1 MTAATLRRRL
11 QELGPGILLTGTAV
25 GAGDLLT
32 TALAGSE
39 AGLAILWA
47 VPAGVLIKWT
57 ISEGIARWQMASG
70 QTLLEGWMRQLGG
83 WIQWIF
89 LPYLLL
95 FALVVGGALTNACGV
110 AATAMLA
117 IGDPAQ
123 SKAVWGIV
131 HALAGLALVWTGS
144 FALFK
149 GVMTACVLLMFLAA
163 IVTVLLLPI
172 SWGAVFQGLLPTVP
186 PSGMSWVLALLG
198 GIGGTMTL
206 LSYCYWIR
214 EEGRAGRQGLNQCRA
229 DLAVSYMGTAVF
241 AMAMLIIGTRIRL
254 QGEGTDLAY
263 ALASQL
269 GGAAGPAG
277 RWLFLIGFWGTV
289 FSSLLGVWQS
299 LPWIFTD
306 FLNLREGLAAREHDG
321 VRSRRYRLFLLA
333 LATLPLLL
341 LARPVRQVQWLF
353 GVFAALFLPLLI
365 ATLLLLNN
373 RRVQAPFRNGITSN
387 AMLTLALVF
396 FGWLG
401 WREIA
406 ALSR

>member
-1 MTAATLRRRL
+1 MTSVSWGRFK
-11 QELGPGILLTGTAV
+11 ELGPGILLTGTAV

-123 SKAVWGIV
+123 SKAIWGIV
-131 HALAGLALVWTGS
+131 HALGGLALVWTGS

-149 GVMTACVLLMFLAA
+149 GVMTACVLLMFVAA

-269 GGAAGPAG
+269 GAAAGPAG

-333 LATLPLLL
+333 LATLPLAL
-341 LARPVRQVQWLF
+341 LARPLRQVQWLF

-373 RRVQAPFRNGITSN
+373 RRVQAPFRNGVMSN
-387 AMLTLALVF
+387 AMLALALVF